1 MKINNQKEILTAMYG
16 YFLLILL
23 DILCLAFLNKFIAIS
38 KTTLY
43 GGFLV
48 VLVFSIWRIV
58 KLRRFSLEVTEHI
71 FSVKYTHPLM
81 QSRQP
86 ILEVPIHKIVS
97 LRSEKE
103 IINYVLII
111 SINTKRGI
119 RNFHYDIGQLPENQF
134 DKFKSI
140 SEFVKTIHFT
150 EKDHFNT
157 AY

>member
-1 MKINNQKEILTAMYG
+1 MKINNQKEIATAMYG

-23 DILCLAFLNKFIAIS
+23 DILCLLFLNKFIPIS

-43 GGFLV
+43 GCFFGILI
-48 VLVFSIWRIV
+48 FSIWRLV

-81 QSRQP
+81 KSRQP
-86 ILEVPIHKIVS
+86 ILEVPIQKIIS

-103 IINYVLII
+103 IINYILIV

-140 SEFVKTIHFT
+140 SEFVKTVHFN
-150 EKDHFNT
+150 EKDELNT
-157 AY
+157 VY